1 MSYNQVSFE
10 SIWRIRSVKM
20 IEILDWTCKDPLNLI
35 GFCAG
40 VCWNAPVDDVEK
52 NIKRA
57 KDCIKSNHGRTEEY
71 PDVYVVMD
79 EYSARVIREFYTH
92 VIGTTRLQSSTR
104 YVDAKEMNPEK
115 DFYIP
120 ANFTDNQKD
129 ILLKGYQEIMKTY
142 TELES
147 NKVSKEDAANIL
159 PLGMHTKIVTKINL
173 RALEHMAHK
182 RCCYR
187 AYKEFRALMKEFK
200 AKLKQVSEEW
210 KWICENMLV
219 SECKALGYCPEVRS
233 CGKEISKEEAL
244 KAIKYWKENK
254 NLLTDDGR

>member
-1 MSYNQVSFE
+1 
-10 SIWRIRSVKM
+10 M

-57 KDCIKSNHGRTEEY
+57 KNCIKSNHGRTEEY

-104 YVDAKEMNPEK
+104 YVDAKEMSPEK
-115 DFYIP
+115 DFYTP
-120 ANFTDNQKD
+120 ANFTDTQKN

-142 TELES
+142 TELE
-147 NKVSKEDAANIL
+147 NNGVSKEDAANIL

-182 RCCYR
+182 RNCNR
-187 AYKEFRALMKEFK
+187 AYKEFRVLMKEFES
-200 AKLKQVSEEW
+200 KLKQLSEEW

-219 SECKALGYCPEVRS
+219 PECKALGYCPEVKG

-244 KAIKYWKENK
+244 KAIEYWKENK
-254 NLLTDDGR
+254 ARLEDDGR

>member
-1 MSYNQVSFE
+1 
-10 SIWRIRSVKM
+10 M

-57 KDCIKSNHGRTEEY
+57 KDCIKSNHSRTEEY

-79 EYSARVIREFYTH
+79 EYSARVIREYYTH
-92 VIGTTRLQSSTR
+92 IIGTTRLQSSTR

-142 TELES
+142 TELEN

-200 AKLKQVSEEW
+200 SKLKKVSEEW

-219 SECKALGYCPEVRS
+219 PECKALGYCPEVRS

>member
-10 SIWRIRSVKM
+10 SIWRIRSIKM

-187 AYKEFRALMKEFK
+187 AYKEFRALMKDFK

>member
-1 MSYNQVSFE
+1 
-10 SIWRIRSVKM
+10 M

-104 YVDAKEMNPEK
+104 YVDAKKMNPEK

>member
-1 MSYNQVSFE
+1 
-10 SIWRIRSVKM
+10 M